1 MGRNEVPAQV
11 ADEGKEQ
18 ISPRLPLSLID
29 RLKRTA
35 ERNRRTIS
43 AEVEIAV
50 EEHLDKE
57 EGKNKKR

>member
-1 MGRNEVPAQV
+1 MGRNEVPAQAV
-11 ADEGKEQ
+11 DEGKEQ

-29 RLKRTA
+29 RLKKTA

-50 EEHLDKE
+50 EEHLNKE
-57 EGKNKKR
+57 DSKDKKR